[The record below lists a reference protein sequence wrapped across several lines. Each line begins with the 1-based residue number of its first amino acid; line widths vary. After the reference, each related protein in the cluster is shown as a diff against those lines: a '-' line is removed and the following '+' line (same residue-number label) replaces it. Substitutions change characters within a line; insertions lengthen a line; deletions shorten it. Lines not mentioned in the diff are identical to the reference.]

1 MEAIDCFS
9 IKQSLSILGSRLL
22 IFKCHLCKTSFPKI
36 FHLQS
41 SSAFQ
46 DTELSHLKDTEGS
59 LHSRN
64 GRVFK
69 VMLLLFTVAK
79 PGMTFVSPESN
90 KINLEM

>member
-22 IFKCHLCKTSFPKI
+22 IFKCHFKTSFPKI

-59 LHSRN
+59 LHS
-64 GRVFK
+64 
-69 VMLLLFTVAK
+69 
-79 PGMTFVSPESN
+79 
-90 KINLEM
+90 